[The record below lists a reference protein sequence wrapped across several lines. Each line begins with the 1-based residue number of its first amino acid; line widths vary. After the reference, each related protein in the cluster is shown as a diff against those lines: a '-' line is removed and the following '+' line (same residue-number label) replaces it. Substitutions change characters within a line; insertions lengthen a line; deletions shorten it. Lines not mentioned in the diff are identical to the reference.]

1 MKKILLSVLMGLMG
15 LSGLRA
21 QQCDTI
27 DAFPWM
33 ANFSGGL
40 GCWEST
46 GNGSWTVSSAQTII
60 CYLNSS
66 VTTTGYMTITTPHL
80 RLDCDSSGLR
90 LWWKDKR
97 NYMYPN
103 LKVMV
108 LKEDG
113 MRDTLYT
120 ADMGTSLTQHSVSLA
135 TYVGQTVRIT
145 FEVRLPSG
153 GYDYRGALSD
163 IGIYSQYLPLG
174 TLSVPGMAV
183 VGDSV
188 QAVLSLSQGLSP
200 ISYSWHSAMLGDLVA
215 ADTLRMVYPSSGWD
229 TLTVTASNAYGTL
242 SRSAKLRVHECPT
255 VATFPWREDFDGYD
269 TASYNVCWTIN
280 GWTHRN
286 PGTSIP
292 CYDEDGMYASYS
304 QLMTSSTNGK
314 YMLSPAITIPA
325 TGTEHLRLWVQSHN
339 MPTVRIS
346 PTASLQPAGFTD
358 TLHVGSSTGN
368 TMVWRLFDLAPY
380 AGQTIRVGL
389 FRQGTSPSVNT
400 IQIDYDTL
408 PVIYADGPAK
418 TATGTSTLLTAHLRH
433 GASEGLHY
441 TWSSQLGG
449 TIAANTL
456 GDSIWITYTGGGDDT
471 LTIVATNAFGSDTV
485 RWPLRVVD
493 CTPATVL
500 PWSENFDDGL
510 ACWYRPQ
517 GSKFENSLYTSIN
530 QVHDSILLVPLR
542 YDTLGSWIMSKEIH
556 LPADT
561 ALLPRLFWTVG
572 CSRDNYQT
580 FYSLLVTDSYNW
592 TDTTNYTHLITDS
605 TVHTR
610 SLYGADLM
618 SLDLRP
624 YAGRTIHLA
633 IHNHAGHLSTYI
645 TYLNFHSFEIRS
657 TALPWVTLES
667 DATECFFGDTAH
679 FTATFV
685 EGDTNGLTYTW
696 HSSLHDT
703 AITVNSNLLT
713 LTYTQAGLDT
723 VSVVATNA
731 FGSDTATV
739 VVTSTIINEPTVSL
753 VAEGRQYNKVE
764 TDDTVVYL
772 ATRNRC
778 VTTGMTYQFHS
789 SLMDTTVTVATT
801 ADTVR
806 LPMVYPVAGIDTF
819 TVTLSNIHGT
829 SQPAGLTMEVLDCP
843 AVSVPFFEDF
853 ESMTMNTSPDCWYGY
868 NWYVSSHNGSRA
880 AYAYNTPNMHFLIS
894 PAIDLPDSLGLQLSW
909 SFWYNVF
916 QCDPVMILVS
926 PTGGKRPEDFTD
938 TLYNG
943 RNVPSGDNHRDSLSL
958 DAYRGSR
965 VRVGFPIYGY
975 ANYYDDIRID
985 YDRTAPQVSLNMP
998 GTITLHDTV
1007 LFTATINEC
1016 SPHGLSVSWHS
1027 TLMGTSLTP
1036 IPSSSGV
1043 GSEVQLVYAVTG
1055 VDTIT
1060 VIVANAYGA
1069 DTAVAVVR
1077 VIDCSPFAVPY
1088 SEDFEG
1094 VTATHESVQGTLAD
1108 CWDYTWNGS
1117 NAAYAPH
1124 VITNDGYQYLSNLP
1138 SQAILM
1144 VAGNATG
1151 YGNQAEVLL
1160 PRFADSLQTLSIAF
1174 DYRKESANIGT
1185 LTVGYYDGDTF
1196 TALQT
1201 MTPQSQTYRRDTV
1214 SFASAIVPDGRIA
1227 LRWTQASSWFAVAID
1242 NVDVFHTPASFF
1254 VPQIAIAAP
1263 ASVLLTDS
1271 ATYSVTLNDGC
1282 SPEGL
1287 SFTWHSTLLDST
1299 IVTTESILTLGY
1311 TAGGIDTVTVIAS
1324 NAYGADT
1331 AVAVVQVID
1340 CSGAAVPYF
1349 EDFEGVTAEGWN
1361 SAYGNLPECWG
1372 NIAIGA
1378 SHRPK
1383 VVDSYQYISNLPNQ
1397 ALLIMAG
1404 TYSGYADAA
1413 YVLLPVFS
1421 DSLQRLSVAFD
1432 YRCESASYGTLTVGY
1447 WNDSLLTFHPVR
1459 NLASHTG
1466 LLYARDT
1473 VSFADVASVPHPTHT
1488 HIALKWYCN
1497 TSYYGVA
1504 VDNLEVFINNGILAP
1519 DMLTVENVTA
1529 TCATLRWSEVDTATA
1544 YRVTIRGAM
1553 SIDTVVTDTT
1563 LTLCN
1568 LEDDADYNVMV
1579 VPMVGSDAGRSVSTT
1594 FHTLMLCAPLA
1605 NVSISPEGIIS
1616 WQYDTAVA
1624 EQSPA
1629 GVEIEVIDHEGQ
1641 VLVLTDTA
1649 YFSPYVPASL
1659 TPGHTYSFAV
1669 RTLCAS
1675 ATANTADTV
1684 VMQVA
1689 PSVCAEAA
1697 SNAIPSNSRFMDNF
1711 WESNYSQVIYPASF
1725 AAGIDTLY
1733 GIALRVAQYD
1743 PYSWQTTSGTCRYDI
1758 YVGQTNGTHTSPLT
1772 SDSLTMV
1779 VQDKHYSLTGTGW
1792 HNFVFTTP
1800 YIYDG
1805 TSDLVVTIVSR
1816 QSNTVYNPVYGVHTD
1831 ATCTHFVQ
1839 DEDHTS
1845 GQINPSTFN
1854 FNWEVNTN
1862 IPDIRLLGGCGGSTN
1877 TCLAPEVEVASVD
1890 THSVSLQ
1897 WAQRGSE
1904 NLWRVEYRVNT
1915 NAWQLADTTSA
1926 TSFTITGLAQAT
1938 HYLVRVGAVCS
1949 DSLIAYG
1956 FPDSATTLC
1965 GYMELPYTIS
1975 FLADEYPC
1983 WTLGSNLYHNNWNGV
1998 TLSEWN
2004 TNGFL
2009 ISPEVNANI
2018 ADLRA
2023 TITSIRP
2030 VAESYE
2036 SRFAV
2041 GVGNAD
2047 GSNVTWID
2055 TIGFLQQYTMQTDE
2069 VHFNHY
2075 TGSGHYIILKGVEG
2089 TCNIH
2094 QFTLE
2099 AFAGCVPVHDVTVD
2113 NIGEHSA
2120 QLTWVPEV
2128 TTNTWAVY
2136 LDDALVATTATP
2148 SYTLS
2153 GLNSNTQYTVAV
2165 REICGA
2171 GDTSTAVTRLFQTRC
2186 DAFALPYFEEFDQAP
2201 AIGNDHILTDCW
2213 IFHKDGR
2220 YASAYCIGDQWSY
2233 TCLSFDDDAYSDT
2246 LAVNYVCSPRL
2257 QVGYGGA
2264 TVRFK
2269 GQTTFD
2275 GIFTVGI
2282 MPDPYDTTTFIP
2294 VRDIT
2299 VSSGGMAWYSF
2310 STDTVAGAPTSGT
2323 FTVAFRFNGE
2333 HGSGIIDSLFV
2344 EDIPVTTYDLAIGVN
2359 DTTMGSVSGAGT
2371 YVEGTTVT
2379 VTATPNPG
2387 YRFVVWSDSV
2397 TSATRQITLRNS
2409 DISLT
2414 AYFEPVPQYTVTVNA
2429 VMDNGSQQDGLDE
2442 MVHGAGTYMD
2452 GDTVTLEGE
2461 VHGCATSFVYWITTE
2476 GDTLF
2481 DNPYTFIIHS
2491 DVTLTAVF
2499 AIFGGID
2506 DVEGTTFTLHP
2517 NPAHDE
2523 VTVSVSQPSTLTV
2536 LDMAGRVVI
2545 PATPITS
2552 ELRIPTSDLPAGV
2565 YFVRFHGNG
2574 AVRKLVVR

>member
-1 MKKILLSVLMGLMG
+1 MKKILLLGLMGLMG

-229 TLTVTASNAYGTL
+229 TLTVTASNTYGTL

-269 TASYNVCWTIN
+269 TASYNVCWTID

-325 TGTEHLRLWVQSHN
+325 TGAEHLRLWVQSHN

-433 GASEGLHY
+433 GATDGLHY

-493 CTPATVL
+493 CTPATIL

-517 GSKFENSLYTSIN
+517 GSKFENHLLTNIN
-530 QVHDSILLVPLR
+530 QVHDSILRVPLH

-561 ALLPRLFWTVG
+561 ALLPRLFWTVA
-572 CSRDNYQT
+572 CNRDNYQT

-610 SLYGADLM
+610 SLYGTDLM

-633 IHNHAGHLSTYI
+633 VHNLHRSTNY
-645 TYLNFHSFEIRS
+645 TYLNFYSFEIRS

-753 VAEGRQYNKVE
+753 VTEGRQYNKVE

-868 NWYVSSHNGSRA
+868 NWYVSSYNGSRA

-909 SFWYNVF
+909 SFWYNLF

-1094 VTATHESVQGTLAD
+1094 VTATLSTVQGTLAD

-1138 SQAILM
+1138 SQALFM

-1311 TAGGIDTVTVIAS
+1311 TAGGVDTVTVIAS

-1331 AVAVVQVID
+1331 AMVTVRVYNCNDNVL
-1340 CSGAAVPYF
+1340 PYV
-1349 EDFEGVTAEGWN
+1349 EDFEGVTPVAWN
-1361 SAYGNLPECWG
+1361 STGTNALPICWEYSYNG
-1372 NIAIGA
+1372 TTANI
-1378 SHRPK
+1378 HLPT
-1383 VVDSYQYISNLPNQ
+1383 VVSSYQYINNLPDKP
-1397 ALLIMAG
+1397 LLMMAG
-1404 TYSGYADAA
+1404 NTSGYATWVQAELPLFNEPLSSL
-1413 YVLLPVFS
+1413 VLS
-1421 DSLQRLSVAFD
+1421 FD
-1432 YRCESASYGTLTVGY
+1432 YRYEHASQGTLVAGY
-1447 WNDSLLTFHPVR
+1447 YDDNTDTFYNVDTITP
-1459 NLASHTG
+1459 HTG
-1466 LLYARDT
+1466 SYLRD
-1473 VSFADVASVPHPTHT
+1473 SVYFD
-1488 HIALKWYCN
+1488 A
-1497 TSYYGVA
+1497 
-1504 VDNLEVFINNGILAP
+1504 
-1519 DMLTVENVTA
+1519 VTA
-1529 TCATLRWSEVDTATA
+1529 PT
-1544 YRVTIRGAM
+1544 GA
-1553 SIDTVVTDTT
+1553 
-1563 LTLCN
+1563 
-1568 LEDDADYNVMV
+1568 
-1579 VPMVGSDAGRSVSTT
+1579 R
-1594 FHTLMLCAPLA
+1594 
-1605 NVSISPEGIIS
+1605 
-1616 WQYDTAVA
+1616 
-1624 EQSPA
+1624 
-1629 GVEIEVIDHEGQ
+1629 
-1641 VLVLTDTA
+1641 
-1649 YFSPYVPASL
+1649 
-1659 TPGHTYSFAV
+1659 
-1669 RTLCAS
+1669 
-1675 ATANTADTV
+1675 
-1684 VMQVA
+1684 
-1689 PSVCAEAA
+1689 
-1697 SNAIPSNSRFMDNF
+1697 
-1711 WESNYSQVIYPASF
+1711 
-1725 AAGIDTLY
+1725 
-1733 GIALRVAQYD
+1733 IALR
-1743 PYSWQTTSGTCRYDI
+1743 
-1758 YVGQTNGTHTSPLT
+1758 
-1772 SDSLTMV
+1772 
-1779 VQDKHYSLTGTGW
+1779 
-1792 HNFVFTTP
+1792 
-1800 YIYDG
+1800 
-1805 TSDLVVTIVSR
+1805 
-1816 QSNTVYNPVYGVHTD
+1816 
-1831 ATCTHFVQ
+1831 
-1839 DEDHTS
+1839 
-1845 GQINPSTFN
+1845 
-1854 FNWEVNTN
+1854 
-1862 IPDIRLLGGCGGSTN
+1862 
-1877 TCLAPEVEVASVD
+1877 
-1890 THSVSLQ
+1890 
-1897 WAQRGSE
+1897 
-1904 NLWRVEYRVNT
+1904 
-1915 NAWQLADTTSA
+1915 
-1926 TSFTITGLAQAT
+1926 
-1938 HYLVRVGAVCS
+1938 
-1949 DSLIAYG
+1949 
-1956 FPDSATTLC
+1956 
-1965 GYMELPYTIS
+1965 
-1975 FLADEYPC
+1975 
-1983 WTLGSNLYHNNWNGV
+1983 
-1998 TLSEWN
+1998 
-2004 TNGFL
+2004 
-2009 ISPEVNANI
+2009 
-2018 ADLRA
+2018 
-2023 TITSIRP
+2023 
-2030 VAESYE
+2030 
-2036 SRFAV
+2036 
-2041 GVGNAD
+2041 
-2047 GSNVTWID
+2047 WI
-2055 TIGFLQQYTMQTDE
+2055 
-2069 VHFNHY
+2069 
-2075 TGSGHYIILKGVEG
+2075 
-2089 TCNIH
+2089 
-2094 QFTLE
+2094 
-2099 AFAGCVPVHDVTVD
+2099 
-2113 NIGEHSA
+2113 
-2120 QLTWVPEV
+2120 
-2128 TTNTWAVY
+2128 
-2136 LDDALVATTATP
+2136 
-2148 SYTLS
+2148 
-2153 GLNSNTQYTVAV
+2153 
-2165 REICGA
+2165 
-2171 GDTSTAVTRLFQTRC
+2171 
-2186 DAFALPYFEEFDQAP
+2186 
-2201 AIGNDHILTDCW
+2201 
-2213 IFHKDGR
+2213 
-2220 YASAYCIGDQWSY
+2220 
-2233 TCLSFDDDAYSDT
+2233 
-2246 LAVNYVCSPRL
+2246 
-2257 QVGYGGA
+2257 
-2264 TVRFK
+2264 
-2269 GQTTFD
+2269 
-2275 GIFTVGI
+2275 
-2282 MPDPYDTTTFIP
+2282 
-2294 VRDIT
+2294 
-2299 VSSGGMAWYSF
+2299 
-2310 STDTVAGAPTSGT
+2310 
-2323 FTVAFRFNGE
+2323 
-2333 HGSGIIDSLFV
+2333 
-2344 EDIPVTTYDLAIGVN
+2344 
-2359 DTTMGSVSGAGT
+2359 
-2371 YVEGTTVT
+2371 
-2379 VTATPNPG
+2379 
-2387 YRFVVWSDSV
+2387 
-2397 TSATRQITLRNS
+2397 
-2409 DISLT
+2409 
-2414 AYFEPVPQYTVTVNA
+2414 
-2429 VMDNGSQQDGLDE
+2429 
-2442 MVHGAGTYMD
+2442 
-2452 GDTVTLEGE
+2452 
-2461 VHGCATSFVYWITTE
+2461 
-2476 GDTLF
+2476 
-2481 DNPYTFIIHS
+2481 
-2491 DVTLTAVF
+2491 
-2499 AIFGGID
+2499 
-2506 DVEGTTFTLHP
+2506 
-2517 NPAHDE
+2517 
-2523 VTVSVSQPSTLTV
+2523 
-2536 LDMAGRVVI
+2536 
-2545 PATPITS
+2545 
-2552 ELRIPTSDLPAGV
+2552 
-2565 YFVRFHGNG
+2565 
-2574 AVRKLVVR
+2574 